1 MRTSITRMKRSGGR
15 RRYLYCACGAIR
27 TASSVSELGG
37 HLDSIPLMSWPE
49 RYPER
54 VIFRGSTTLEQWPGR
69 LLNMPGPYLRR
80 GKVFHS
86 SAGRGSK
93 VQVLS
98 KVKSGS
104 GDGNR
109 KYRWL
114 PPVFWNHEVASAP
127 GAACDFCVKNVA
139 IRANASEC
147 DHWRQAPIR
156 SRRESDR

>member
-93 VQVLS
+93 VQVRRRS
-98 KVKSGS
+98 RVDRAMGIENTAGS
-104 GDGNR
+104 PGLLESR
-109 KYRWL
+109 SC
-114 PPVFWNHEVASAP
+114 SAP
-127 GAACDFCVKNVA
+127 GAACDF
-139 IRANASEC
+139 
-147 DHWRQAPIR
+147 
-156 SRRESDR
+156 